1 MGTPG
6 YTLKGRIQTPGNI
19 ASGRAT
25 GNLKF
30 TDGPDKMFFTVKG
43 PLQPGLSPL
52 PTTFKYTVT
61 TAAGNNLLGSK
72 GTVTLARSAG
82 HQFNFYFQPNS

>member
-1 MGTPG
+1 
-6 YTLKGRIQTPGNI
+6 
-19 ASGRAT
+19 
-25 GNLKF
+25 
-30 TDGPDKMFFTVKG
+30 MFFTVKG

-72 GTVTLARSAG
+72 GTVTLAAAPDTSSTSISS
-82 HQFNFYFQPNS
+82 QLQPASTTFKYTVPRRPK